1 MRMTTFTL
9 RIACLALAAFGLEA
23 QQAGAAQ
30 TAAQQPPR
38 TGNAENGKRIFTAY
52 GCYQCHGYQG
62 QGSNAGARLAP
73 KPIPLAAMIAYVRKP
88 AGVMPPVTAKV
99 VSDAEIADIR
109 AYLETVPAPPDVKS
123 IKLLNQ

>member
-1 MRMTTFTL
+1 MRIPTTPL
-9 RIACLALAAFGLEA
+9 RIVCLALSALGMHA
-23 QQAGAAQ
+23 QQAPKAGSV
-30 TAAQQPPR
+30 
-38 TGNAENGKRIFTAY
+38 ENGKRIFTAY

-73 KPIPLAAMIAYVRKP
+73 KPPALAAMIAYIRKP
-88 AGVMPPVTAKV
+88 TGVMPPVTAKV